1 MTKTEILEQLNNL
14 LEEAESN
21 FHYDISNYFYNDN
34 KDYYTNNS
42 FICDS
47 ISECADNN
55 VDIYNYDLL
64 EWAKGN
70 YSWIEEAIDNFG
82 VAQDSNGRA
91 DFIRTIQSG
100 QFMSNE
106 HDIYNDI
113 EEIIKAFVIYAL
125 IEELQDIEFTIDSE
139 QFDLLKDA
147 LEEKPDIDT
156 DSRFDDISDYV
167 NELIK
172 KYIKGE

>member
-14 LEEAESN
+14 LEEQKT
-21 FHYDISNYFYNDN
+21 DIYGISRDFYGDYRDNY
-34 KDYYTNNS
+34 NS
-42 FICDS
+42 SSYICDS
-47 ISECADNN
+47 ITEYADNN

-64 EWAKGN
+64 EWAKSN
-70 YSWIEEAIDNFG
+70 YEWIEEAIDNFG

-91 DFIRTIQSG
+91 DFMRTIQSG

-106 HDIYNDI
+106 HDIHKDI

-147 LEEKPDIDT
+147 LEEKPEIDT
-156 DSRFDDISDYV
+156 DSRFEDIGDYV

-172 KYIKGE
+172 KYIEGVE